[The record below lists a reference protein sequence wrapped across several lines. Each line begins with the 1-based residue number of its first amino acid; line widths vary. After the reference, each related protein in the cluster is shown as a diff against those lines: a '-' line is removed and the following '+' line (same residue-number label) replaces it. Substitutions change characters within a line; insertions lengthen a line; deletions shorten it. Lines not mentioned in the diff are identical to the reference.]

1 MDVEILYL
9 RMRHRLF
16 VSPDQKVRIKDVA
29 QLVGP
34 DDITSTI
41 GQLVIHKITV
51 HDKTIVIIDLMKVLR
66 RLREFKPDLEVQ
78 TVGPPQTIIEVQYP
92 KSKITGI
99 YFVIVWVL
107 LFIGSGLAIM
117 NFHEDV
123 SMQMVHQKIYYI
135 ITGKQNDYPLLLQI
149 PYSLGLGLG
158 MVLFF
163 NHIFKK
169 RFNEEPSPLEV
180 EMFNYQQDLDQYVI
194 MNENK
199 ENEKKAND
207 D

>member
-9 RMRHRLF
+9 RMRHRLV
-16 VSPDQKVRIKDVA
+16 VSPDQTVRVKDIA

-34 DDITSTI
+34 DDTTSTI
-41 GQLVIHKITV
+41 GQLTIHKITV
-51 HDKTIVIIDLMKVLR
+51 HDKTIVVIDLMKVLQR
-66 RLREFKPDLEVQ
+66 IRNFNPGLEVQ
-78 TVGPPQTIIEVQYP
+78 TVGPVQTIIEVNYP
-92 KSKITGI
+92 KTKITGV
-99 YFVIVWVL
+99 YFVLVWML
-107 LFIGSGLAIM
+107 LFIGSALAIM

-123 SMQMVHQKIYYI
+123 SMQSVHQKIYYL

-149 PYSLGLGLG
+149 PYSFGLGLG

-180 EMFNYQQDLDQYVI
+180 EMFNYQQDLDLYVI

-199 ENEKKAND
+199 ENEKKTND